1 MTGQERGTEHPI
13 TLTTTVASL
22 QSVNIHQV
30 IINHTLAFLILA
42 ITSLAAT
49 LAAADVCMQ
58 FEEQASEIRAMRDAN
73 PTDGVSLGEK
83 TLLDMSDEGADCGR
97 ARALVHGSI
106 GSNFHILGRNEEAL
120 AQFEQGLAVAGPD
133 SQADVL
139 AILHRGAGVVSADLE
154 AHDRA
159 LEHYLASRAASEA
172 MNDVI
177 ESAKTSSNIGNLYST
192 LGQLDESRT
201 FHERALASFEASGWA
216 PGIAGASINLGSLMG
231 KFAVLAE
238 DNGDSAGARQANEE
252 LLNHNLRAMTIFEEL
267 GNQRGIA
274 YASNNIATALDRLD
288 RSDEAMEHHTRA
300 LRLRREV
307 GDVFGVVQ
315 SLFTMAA
322 SQIRVGQHSEAER
335 LLDEAQAILPQ
346 DNHSLRLNLWQHRVA
361 LEEGRMDFQA
371 ALAAQREITQVRAE
385 IAEEAARMRVD
396 AMRATFDAEQRERL
410 IELLQREA
418 NIAELESRRQTTR
431 LQASL
436 TIAALLAVMIGLL
449 YSKYRT
455 KARLSVENSRAARRD
470 PLTGLANRRDIRE
483 QIEQGIEL
491 QRKSGQTFSLLM
503 ADIDDFK
510 PINDELGHEAGD
522 QALIHM
528 ADILVAHVRGRDAT
542 ARWGGE
548 EFLLY
553 LPDTTIDA
561 AESVAI
567 NLQKAIAAT
576 PVMMGDRRTV
586 LSMTF
591 GATEFRPGQTVDDC
605 IKRADQ
611 AMYRGKAEGK
621 NRVAVCL

>member
-1 MTGQERGTEHPI
+1 M
-13 TLTTTVASL
+13 LT
-22 QSVNIHQV
+22 
-30 IINHTLAFLILA
+30 NHTLAFLMLA
-42 ITSLAAT
+42 MTSLAAT
-49 LAAADVCMQ
+49 QAAADDCIR

-73 PTDGVSLGEK
+73 PNDGVAVGEK
-83 TLLDMSDEGADCGR
+83 TLLEMSEGRAPCGR

-106 GSNFHILGRNEEAL
+106 GSNLHILGRNEEAL
-120 AQFEQGLAVAGPD
+120 LQFEQALAVSGSD

-159 LEHYLASRAASEA
+159 LEHYLASLAASEA
-172 MNDVI
+172 MDDVI
-177 ESAKTSSNIGNLYST
+177 EAAKTSSNIGNLYNT
-192 LGQLDESRT
+192 LGQLDASRA
-201 FHERALASFEASGWA
+201 FHERALASFEESGWA
-216 PGIAGASINLGSLMG
+216 PGIAGASINLGSLMA

-238 DNGDSAGARQANEE
+238 DDGDTVGARQANGK
-252 LLNHNLRAMTIFEEL
+252 LLNHNLRALTIFEEL
-267 GNQRGIA
+267 GNQRGIS
-274 YASNNIATALDRLD
+274 YASSNIATAMDRLD
-288 RSDEAMEHHTRA
+288 RADEAMAYHTRA
-300 LRLRREV
+300 LRLRREI
-307 GDVFGVVQ
+307 GDVFGVVE
-315 SLFTMAA
+315 SLFAMAA
-322 SQIRVGQHSEAER
+322 SQIRLGRYPEAER
-335 LLDEAQAILPQ
+335 LLDEAQAVLPQ

-361 LEEGRMDFQA
+361 LEEGRQDFQA

-385 IAEEAARMRVD
+385 IAEEAARIRVD

-431 LQASL
+431 LQGSL
-436 TIAALLAVMIGLL
+436 AIAALLVVVIVLL

-455 KARLSVENSRAARRD
+455 KARLSAENSRAARRD
-470 PLTGLANRRDIRE
+470 SLTGLANRRDIRE
-483 QIEQGIEL
+483 KIEHGIAH

-567 NLQKAIAAT
+567 NLQTAIAAS
-576 PVMMGDRRTV
+576 PVKLGDRRTV
-586 LSMTF
+586 LNMTF
-591 GATEFRPGQTVDDC
+591 GVTEFRPGQTLDDC
-605 IKRADQ
+605 IKQADQ

-621 NRVAVCL
+621 NRVAVCR